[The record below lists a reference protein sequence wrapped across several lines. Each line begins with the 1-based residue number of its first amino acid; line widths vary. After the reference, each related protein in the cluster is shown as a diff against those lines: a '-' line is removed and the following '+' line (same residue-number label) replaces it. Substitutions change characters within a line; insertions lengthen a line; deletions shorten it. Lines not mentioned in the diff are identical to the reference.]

1 MNIKMND
8 GRMNRNREGGFTL
21 IEMIAVLIIL
31 GILAAV
37 AVPKYFDIST
47 QAMEKAFESAISQ
60 GMSLASLAYAK
71 AAVDVSGEPTV
82 AQVMTA
88 LGTPNIEG
96 DFEYSF
102 DAATG
107 GCGTESSPAGG
118 IRITVKGKV
127 DTPFYSYPD
136 AESGSQG
143 SGMSKTWCLP

>member
-1 MNIKMND
+1 MNTEMNSE
-8 GRMNRNREGGFTL
+8 RTARNREGGFTL

-47 QAMEKAFESAISQ
+47 QAMEKAFDSAISQ

-82 AQVMTA
+82 GQVMTA

-96 DFEYSF
+96 DFEYTF
-102 DAATG
+102 EQGGT
-107 GCGTESSPAGG
+107 GCGEGGTSGG
-118 IRITVKGKV
+118 IKITVKGKE
-127 DTPFYSYPD
+127 DTPFYSYPA
-136 AESGSQG
+136 AESGAQG
-143 SGMSKTWCLP
+143 AGMSKTWCLP